1 MATYLVIALVLV
13 GLGLASLVGEFAFP
27 TGGVFLVVSL
37 SLFAVAAAIVW
48 WYGSTLEATI
58 AIIGFCI
65 GVPAVGWL
73 TVQAWKTLAIKR
85 GLDPQAAGGT
95 ITQAMPELSELDALK
110 GCIGKTLTTMR
121 PSGMVELN
129 GRRVD
134 ALTEGLMLEPNTPVK
149 CVEIKAG
156 RVIVRK
162 IDKAAPTTTT
172 NDFDLNDF
180 NELNTK

>member
-13 GLGLASLVGEFAFP
+13 GIGLACLVGEFAFP
-27 TGGVFLVVSL
+27 TGGIFLVVSL
-37 SLFAVAAAIVW
+37 TLFAVAAGVVW

-58 AIIGFCI
+58 AIIGFCT

-73 TVQAWKTLAIKR
+73 SVQAWKSLALKR
-85 GLDPQAAGGT
+85 GLDPLGAGGS
-95 ITQAMPELSELDALK
+95 ITQVMAELSELDTLNGAT
-110 GCIGKTLTTMR
+110 GKTLTPMR
-121 PSGMVELN
+121 PSGLVEFN

-134 ALTEGLMLEPNTPVK
+134 ALTEGLMLDADTPVR

-162 IDKAAPTTTT
+162 IDKAAPT
-172 NDFDLNDF
+172 NDFDF
-180 NELNTK
+180 NEPDTQ

>member
-1 MATYLVIALVLV
+1 MSLYLLIALVLV
-13 GLGLASLVGEFAFP
+13 GIGLASLVGEFAFP
-27 TGGVFLVVSL
+27 TGGIFLVVSL

-85 GLDPQAAGGT
+85 GLDPQAAGGS
-95 ITQAMPELSELDALK
+95 ITQVMTELSELETLK
-110 GCIGKTLTTMR
+110 GSTGKTLTPMR

-134 ALTEGLMLEPNTPVK
+134 ALTEGLMLDPNTPVK
-149 CVEIKAG
+149 CIEIKAG

-162 IDKAAPTTTT
+162 IDKAAPT
-172 NDFDLNDF
+172 NDFNLNDF
-180 NELNTK
+180 NELNTP